1 MTKNAEKQAP
11 KLVEVTTV
19 KAVTHKGEDYEAGA
33 KLEVTE
39 GQKRIFEDMGII
51 EKEGE

>member
-1 MTKNAEKQAP
+1 MTKNANKQAP
-11 KLVEVTTV
+11 ELVEVTTIIGG
-19 KAVTHKGEDYEAGA
+19 THKGEDYEAGA
-33 KLEVTE
+33 KLQVTE